1 MTHVQVSQQAIENA
15 VAFAFQGAPRSYME
29 TELEFPQ
36 DEDSSLFQRWV
47 YTVYGY
53 GWQGGESELPLTQLT
68 HDVIEAIRKLDVG
81 RVAIVW
87 RRYPE
92 THYDLNLDKTYASM
106 RFAVVGENLCQ
117 VTLDLA
123 PVEDGDPYP
132 DVPQ

>member
-15 VAFAFQGAPRSYME
+15 VAFAFQGAPRAYME
-29 TELEFPQ
+29 TDFEI
-36 DEDSSLFQRWV
+36 DDSSVFQRWF

-53 GWQGGESELPLTQLT
+53 GWQGGESERPLTQLT

-106 RFAVVGENLCQ
+106 RFAVVDESLCL
-117 VTLDLA
+117 VNLDL
-123 PVEDGDPYP
+123 PPIKDGDPYP

>member
-15 VAFAFQGAPRSYME
+15 VAFAFQGAPRAYME
-29 TELEFPQ
+29 TEFEA
-36 DEDSSLFQRWV
+36 DDSSLFQRWV

-68 HDVIEAIRKLDVG
+68 HDVVEAIRKLDVG

-106 RFAVVGENLCQ
+106 RFAVVDERLCL
-117 VTLDLA
+117 VTLDLP
-123 PVEDGDPYP
+123 PVGDGDPYP